1 MSIPVS
7 AMHESVRD
15 AEMSAAE
22 QMIEADPTYSH
33 AVAKRDAVRLA
44 YILWDEAGN
53 ADLWDEAV
61 ATYRGS

>member
-1 MSIPVS
+1 
-7 AMHESVRD
+7 
-15 AEMSAAE
+15 MSAAE